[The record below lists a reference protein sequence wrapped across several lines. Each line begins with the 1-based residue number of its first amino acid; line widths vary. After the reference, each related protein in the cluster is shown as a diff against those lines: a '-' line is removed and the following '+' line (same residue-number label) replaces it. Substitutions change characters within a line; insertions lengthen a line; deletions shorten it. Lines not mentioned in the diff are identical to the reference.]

1 MHKST
6 DEILDFLNRRFSTDC
21 HWMDGNCF
29 WLAFILV
36 QRFTFLEIYYLPITG
51 HFVALDIDDLV
62 YYDFEGAH
70 NVSDL
75 DEPFLS
81 WDSIKKTDIK
91 YYQQLLRD
99 CVF

>member
-1 MHKST
+1 MDKFT
-6 DEILDFLNRRFSTDC
+6 DEVLDFLHRRFSTDC

-36 QRFTFLEIYYLPITG
+36 RRFAFLEIYYLPITG
-51 HFVALDIDDLV
+51 HFVALNIDDLV

-81 WDSIKKTDIK
+81 WDSIKRTDIK
-91 YYQQLLRD
+91 YHQQLLRD